1 MRNST
6 ILGVLVI
13 ITLGAA
19 LAFFHILTTVVALQA
34 VLITSSVLL
43 ILASLPLEVRAWWS
57 LGSSRSR
64 NFDCPLDSDPIDI
77 LLATYTVD
85 NVAAQNL
92 NAILND
98 LLFAAERR
106 STSGEITTLRST
118 LSATAR
124 SEVDRSRAL
133 DDDLLQR
140 ALSLLEES
148 WNQQ

>member
-1 MRNST
+1 MRNPT
-6 ILGVLVI
+6 ILGVLAI

-19 LAFFHILTTVVALQA
+19 LAFFHIISTLVAIQA

-43 ILASLPLEVRAWWS
+43 ILASLPLEARAWWS

-64 NFDCPLDSDPIDI
+64 NFDRALDPDPIDI

-85 NVAAQNL
+85 TAAAQNL
-92 NAILND
+92 IAILND

-106 STSGEITTLRST
+106 STSSEITNLRTS
-118 LSATAR
+118 LSATG
-124 SEVDRSRAL
+124 SSQVDRSRAL

-140 ALSLLEES
+140 ALSLLEDS